1 MKKMTKEQID
11 EINKLL
17 ETNGA
22 ALTEFYD
29 EAIHYG
35 KLKGGII
42 GVAGTLLITGICHG
56 VYKIKNHKK
65 VNEES

>member
-22 ALTEFYD
+22 SLTAFYD
-29 EAIHYG
+29 EGIHYG
-35 KLKGGII
+35 KLKGGSI
-42 GVAGTLLITGICHG
+42 GVAGTLIITGICYG
-56 VYKIKNHKK
+56 ICKIKNHKK
-65 VNEES
+65 VKEES